1 MEDDEVEN
9 ADFDYSDRA
18 PDDWVSSGPLGT
30 HGAGP
35 GRRFMSWRTAEAWAR
50 EFYGVRYRGRIP
62 EAQREG
68 ANRWA
73 FRIRGKGHTN
83 VSYARAHD
91 GAEAES
97 NVSILAPHA
106 GSVPSDD

>member
-30 HGAGP
+30 HGVGP
-35 GRRFMSWRTAEAWAR
+35 GRRFMSWRTAEEWAR

-68 ANRWA
+68 CNRWA
-73 FRIRGKGHTN
+73 FLIRGRGQTN
-83 VSYARAHD
+83 
-91 GAEAES
+91 G
-97 NVSILAPHA
+97 
-106 GSVPSDD
+106 